1 MLFCEIV
8 LEDSQGTVTHG
19 RNAFDKSMEAW
30 VANTHIQ
37 YLKPLGESCIHK
49 NTPPSRTH
57 LQLDMFGWEI
67 NTQLLLGNIPM
78 IAVCFHLK
86 TLFEGNTTFGGHW
99 GIQQGR

>member
-1 MLFCEIV
+1 LIMDYMDNRYKSCDYGRFFGFKITTSKKQKVLF
-8 LEDSQGTVTHG
+8 DY
-19 RNAFDKSMEAW
+19 
-30 VANTHIQ
+30 ANTT
-37 YLKPLGESCIHK
+37 PACIHK

-99 GIQQGR
+99 GIQQGH